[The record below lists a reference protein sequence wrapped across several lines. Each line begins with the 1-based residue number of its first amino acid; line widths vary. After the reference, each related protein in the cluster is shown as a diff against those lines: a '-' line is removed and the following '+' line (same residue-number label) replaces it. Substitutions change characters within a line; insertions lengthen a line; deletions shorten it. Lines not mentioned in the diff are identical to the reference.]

1 MSRPSPLSAG
11 MIYRTWWPLALS
23 WFMITVEQPILA
35 AAVARRA
42 DPKVQLAAWGLA
54 FFMVLVLSAP
64 SISMLAAS
72 TALSKDRVSYRQGRR
87 YMLWLS
93 VGLTG
98 LHLLLAFS
106 PVFEFV
112 VLGLI
117 SAPAELVEPVRN
129 GVRIMLPFVPSLA
142 IRRFQ
147 YGVLI
152 RSDMARAVS
161 AGTSMRLAIEIG
173 VAACLFRF
181 TGLDGVAIASTAIST
196 GVVFEAIYAT
206 FRVRSVVRGKLV
218 EEAAGEAPL
227 TLARFMR
234 LYLPLVVT
242 TLMQFLLQPMVSAS
256 LSRMPDSLGSLA
268 LWPVLY
274 GILLMIN
281 SAAIAFVEVVIVHLD
296 RPGSIEALGRF
307 ALGLG
312 LSLAVVPV
320 ALAVT
325 PLGDLWFIR
334 FAALPVE
341 LVGQAK
347 AGLWLAIPLPALMTL
362 ASMFQG
368 ALINGQRTRRITEAD
383 ALSLAT
389 VAVMLTLGTI
399 LGGGVCLEA
408 NGGRAGMLCGVS
420 GLSIAMAAYV
430 CGSVVRNVWMW
441 RRTQRVYLSIRL
453 RQARA

>member
-1 MSRPSPLSAG
+1 
-11 MIYRTWWPLALS
+11 MIFRTWWPLALS

-35 AAVARRA
+35 AVVARRA
-42 DPKVQLAAWGLA
+42 EPKVQLAAWGMA
-54 FFMVLVLSAP
+54 FFLVIVLSAP

-72 TALSKDRVSYRQGRR
+72 TALSKDRASYRQGRR

-98 LHLLLAFS
+98 LHALLAFT
-106 PVFEFV
+106 PVFELV

-129 GVRIMLPFVPSLA
+129 GVRLMLPFVPSLA
-142 IRRFQ
+142 IRRYQ

-152 RSDMARAVS
+152 RTDMARAVGV
-161 AGTSMRLAIEIG
+161 GTSMRLALEIG
-173 VAACLFRF
+173 VAAYFFRF
-181 TGLDGVAIASTAIST
+181 TQLDGVAIASTAIST

-206 FRVRSVVRGKLV
+206 IRVRSVVQRQLV
-218 EEAAGEAPL
+218 EEVDGGPPL
-227 TLARFMR
+227 TLPRFMR

-274 GILLMIN
+274 GILLMTN
-281 SAAIAFVEVVIVHLD
+281 SAAIAFVEVAIVHLE

-312 LSLAVVPV
+312 LSLAIVPMV
-320 ALAVT
+320 LAWT
-325 PLGDLWFIR
+325 PLGDLWFLR

-341 LVGQAK
+341 LVGLAK
-347 AGLWLAIPLPALMTL
+347 EALWLTIPLPALMTL
-362 ASMFQG
+362 ASMLQG
-368 ALINGQRTRRITEAD
+368 TLINGQRTRSITEAD
-383 ALSLAT
+383 SLSLAA
-389 VAVMLTLGTI
+389 VAVILTLGTI
-399 LGGGVCLEA
+399 LGGGACLEA
-408 NGGRAGMLCGVS
+408 GGVSESVLCGVS
-420 GLSIAMAAYV
+420 GVSVAMVAFI
-430 CGSVVRNVWMW
+430 CGSVVRNLWMW
-441 RRTQRVYLSIRL
+441 RQTQRVYLSIRL
-453 RQARA
+453 RQARV